1 MSNAAVVDFKGPGS
15 GPAIETEPRVTARTV
30 IAFFALVLG
39 MFMAILDIQI
49 VASSLDEIRAGLSA
63 GVDEISWVQT
73 SYLIAEVIMIPLS
86 GFLARALSTR
96 VLFTISAVGFTCAS
110 VLAATAQ
117 SIEEMIVYRAFQ
129 GFIGGGMIP
138 TTFAAAYA
146 IFPRRMQGAVMALI
160 GLTVTLAPTI
170 GPTVGGYLTE
180 HYSWH
185 WLFLVNVVPGVLA
198 SAIAW
203 SLIDFDEPEWHL
215 LTRFDYAGLVFM
227 GIGLGSLQY
236 VLEEGQRHDWFE
248 DRTISAAT
256 AASAVA
262 GLLFLWRSF
271 TFHNPIVDF
280 RVLRDRNFA
289 VGSALTFV
297 LGIGLYGLTYLLP
310 LFLARVRDYNALQ
323 IGETVF
329 VTGAFMFAAAPIV
342 SRLMMRTDARWL
354 IVIGLAV
361 FASSAFELVPITRDW
376 GFDELFLP
384 QALRGVGLMFAIVP
398 INQLAMGTLPR
409 TELKNASG
417 LFNLMRNLGG
427 AFGLAVITTLLSS
440 RADFHYA
447 RLAEHVAW
455 GNRLAEDRVAGLAA
469 TLAPRLG
476 SDASLGALRIVSG
489 FVHREALVM
498 AFADVF
504 LFVAV
509 VTVAGA
515 VLSPLFR
522 RPRSDVSG

>member
-1 MSNAAVVDFKGPGS
+1 MSTATATAAAGVPR
-15 GPAIETEPRVTARTV
+15 GPAEEAEPRVTARTV
-30 IAFFALVLG
+30 VAFFALVLG

-49 VASSLDEIRAGLSA
+49 VASSLDQIRAGLSA
-63 GVDEISWVQT
+63 GADEISWVQT

-96 VLFTISAVGFTCAS
+96 ILFTASAVGFTLAS

-185 WLFLVNVVPGVLA
+185 WLFLVNIVPGILA

-215 LTRFDYAGLVFM
+215 LARFDYAGLVFM
-227 GIGLGSLQY
+227 AVGLGCLQY
-236 VLEEGQRHDWFE
+236 VLEEGQRNDWFE
-248 DRTISAAT
+248 DRAITTAAV
-256 AASAVA
+256 ASAVA
-262 GLLFLWRSF
+262 GLLFIWRSF
-271 TFHNPIVDF
+271 TFDNPIVDF
-280 RVLRDRNFA
+280 RVFHDRNFA
-289 VGSALTFV
+289 VGSLMTFL

-310 LFLARVRDYNALQ
+310 VFLARVRGYNALQ
-323 IGETVF
+323 IGETVW
-329 VTGAFMFAAAPIV
+329 VTGAFMFLAAPFV
-342 SRLMMRTDARWL
+342 SRTMTRSDAR
-354 IVIGLAV
+354 IMIAAGLAI
-361 FASSAFELVPITRDW
+361 FALASWQLVGVTRDW
-376 GFDELFLP
+376 GFRELFVP
-384 QALRGVGLMFAIVP
+384 QALRGVGLMMAIAP
-398 INQLAMGTLPR
+398 INHIAMGTLPR
-409 TELKNASG
+409 AELKNASG
-417 LFNLMRNLGG
+417 LFNLTRNLGG

-447 RLAEHVAW
+447 RLAEHVTWSSALTEE
-455 GNRLAEDRVAGLAA
+455 RLSGLAA
-469 TLAPRLG
+469 LLEPRLG
-476 SDASLGALRIVSG
+476 AQAESGAVALLAL
-489 FVHREALVM
+489 FTQREALVM

-504 LFVAV
+504 LFVAAATLIGV
-509 VTVAGA
+509 VLA
-515 VLSPLFR
+515 PLLR
-522 RPRSDVSG
+522 RPPDALS